1 MAVSISRFLRCTSNL
16 KYINL
21 HSRKTSAFISSP
33 SHQQLRSHRLVKLIK
48 IRNNMVTHR
57 LFKVQYP
64 ELPIIVFYVFSNESS
79 GTNNDKQP
87 IRLPDDAL
95 PAKDTASWQEGLDKK
110 LPGIAT
116 ANYIAK
122 STHTSSSEK
131 ETTKV
136 SNKCN

>member
-1 MAVSISRFLRCTSNL
+1 MVI
-16 KYINL
+16 
-21 HSRKTSAFISSP
+21 
-33 SHQQLRSHRLVKLIK
+33 HRLH
-48 IRNNMVTHR
+48 TPC
-57 LFKVQYP
+57 P

-136 SNKCN
+136 TNAIETQQT